1 MFATGKV
8 TTDRETIRSWAE
20 ARRGLPAVQ
29 VKGRGST
36 AEMELCFGF
45 PGCEDQDRLQV
56 ISWEKFFELFDRN
69 RLVFMYQDQ
78 AQSPG
83 LLPTYNFL

>member
-20 ARRGLPAVQ
+20 KRYAFPAVQ
-29 VKGRGST
+29 VIGEEGT

-45 PGCEDQDRLQV
+45 PGCENLNRIQA
-56 ISWEKFFELFDRN
+56 ITWEEFFQLFDRS
-69 RLVFMYQDQ
+69 RLVFMYQEQ
-78 AQSPG
+78 EAG
-83 LLPTYNFL
+83 LLPTYNFI